1 MYKRKVKL
9 PGGAK
14 RASGDQ
20 QQGDGAEL
28 DDEWQVVP
36 EEELQALANVRV
48 EIVHFGILS
57 KCTCFN
63 VYLGAINLI
72 WCIIHRLEVTVIL
85 KH

>member
-28 DDEWQVVP
+28 DDEWQLVP
-36 EEELQALANVRV
+36 EEEMQV
-48 EIVHFGILS
+48 IS
-57 KCTCFN
+57 TCKQKFWDI
-63 VYLGAINLI
+63 ASQM
-72 WCIIHRLEVTVIL
+72 
-85 KH
+85 